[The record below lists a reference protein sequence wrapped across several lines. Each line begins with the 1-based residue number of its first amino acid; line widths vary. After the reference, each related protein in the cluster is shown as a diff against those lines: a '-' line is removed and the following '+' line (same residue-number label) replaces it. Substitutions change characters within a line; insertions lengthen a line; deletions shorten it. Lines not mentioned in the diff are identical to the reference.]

1 MWIDVEYHIYI
12 YDTCIS
18 YIVSRTQAKIFKIGR
33 IPPCDGPVG
42 KFDSWWESVTC
53 LVEKVFS

>member
-12 YDTCIS
+12 YDT
-18 YIVSRTQAKIFKIGR
+18 R

-42 KFDSWWESVTC
+42 KFDSWWGSVTC
-53 LVEKVFS
+53 LVEKVSS